1 MKLSVIISI
10 IAIVFFQA
18 GCNKTGT
25 KENETSRITHPDFN
39 EHIAPIL
46 IKRCAPCHRPG
57 SAGPFS
63 LLTYHD
69 VKKKAKTIKQVLE
82 DGLMPPWPADT
93 SYSRFRDEKIITSI
107 EKELLLTWIKQGA
120 KPGDS
125 TKIFKTPSFPEMSLL
140 GKPNLSVKMDTFFI
154 EGNNRDHFMMIKVP
168 YELPADTFV
177 SAIEIIPGNK
187 KLAHHINA
195 HLVQYNDGSKKNY
208 LQRTKP
214 VDAESHNK
222 SDAFRLLDLANDD
235 ETYPML
241 TPSVSN
247 YLPGVISSIYP
258 TGIGGYRVKKQGV
271 VLLDNIHYG
280 PSPIDTFDCTTIN
293 FFFSPVAPSRPV
305 KEMILGTSGIAPVN
319 PPLVIQPNQVA
330 AFTIRYTL
338 QQNISLVTINPH
350 MHLLGKSFLAYA
362 VTQQQDTIP
371 LIRIKN
377 WDFRWQYFYTFNKMI
392 PLMAGTTILVEG
404 VFDNTEKNPLN
415 PFRPPQV
422 ISERE
427 GSMRTTD
434 EMFQFIISYT
444 YYKAG
449 DENVSLELKT
459 NQDNKLQ

>member
-1 MKLSVIISI
+1 MKLQVVIFIL
-10 IAIVFFQA
+10 AIVLFQS
-18 GCNKTGT
+18 GCNQSGN
-25 KENETSRITHPDFN
+25 KEQEANYIAHPDFN

-93 SYSRFRDEKIITSI
+93 SYSRFRDEKIITSQ

-120 KPGDS
+120 RPGDS
-125 TKIFKTPSFPEMSLL
+125 AKTVKVPSFPEMSLL
-140 GKPNLSVKMDTFFI
+140 GKPNLTVKMDTFFI
-154 EGNNRDHFMMIKVP
+154 EGNNRDYFMMIKVP
-168 YELPADTFV
+168 YELPADTFI

-187 KLAHHINA
+187 KLTHHIRA
-195 HLVQYNDGSKKNY
+195 
-208 LQRTKP
+208 KP
-214 VDAESHNK
+214 VNAELHNK
-222 SDAFRLLDLANDD
+222 SDAYQLLDLANDD
-235 ETYPML
+235 KTYPML

-247 YLPGVISSIYP
+247 YLPGVISSAYP
-258 TGIGGYRVKKQGV
+258 VGIGGYSVKKQGT

-293 FFFSPVAPSRPV
+293 FFFSPAAPSRPV
-305 KEMILGTSGIAPVN
+305 REMILGTSGIAPVY
-319 PPLVIQPNQVA
+319 PPLIIQPNHIDT
-330 AFTIRYTL
+330 FTIRYTL
-338 QQNISLVTINPH
+338 AQSISLVTINPH

-362 VTQQQDTIP
+362 ITPLQDTIP
-371 LIRIKN
+371 LIRVKQ
-377 WDFRWQYFYTFNKMI
+377 WDFRWQYFYTFNKMM
-392 PLMAGTTILVEG
+392 PLMAGTTIIVKG

-415 PFRPPQV
+415 PFHPPQV
-422 ISERE
+422 VSERE

-444 YYKAG
+444 TYKPG
-449 DENVSLELKT
+449 DKNVSLELNT
-459 NQDNKLQ
+459 TQ